1 MDGNI
6 GEIRIFTGS
15 FAPQDWA
22 YCDGEETTVKTAVE
36 ARLYAILG
44 NRFGGNPRNNTF
56 ALPTLADP
64 MPGARYIICIN
75 GSTPIATDG

>member
-15 FAPQDWA
+15 FAPKDWA
-22 YCDGEETTVKTAVE
+22 YCDGQEMAIKTA
-36 ARLYAILG
+36 AAGRLFAILG
-44 NRFGGNPRNNTF
+44 NRFGGSRSINTF

-64 MPGARYIICIN
+64 MPGARYIICID
-75 GSTPIATDG
+75 GVTPMPSEG